1 MNDIRPLIV
10 RGLKVS
16 LGVLIETDS
25 EFLFSAIN
33 NPEVHRFLRNP
44 GRIMYMGDEINW
56 FRSLSEKFSSD
67 RHFAIIENDG
77 MKIAGVIGVR
87 EIDWI
92 NGTGIIGY
100 FLSQDKWGKGFATE
114 AILLT
119 VKFCFETLNMR
130 KLTSSVFE
138 PNKASAKA
146 LIKNGFNEC
155 GRFHRQ
161 AFVRDHGYVDELIF
175 EKFNDLHYSNKK
187 GRKDKLNK

>member
-1 MNDIRPLIV
+1 MNDNRPLIV
-10 RGLKVS
+10 RGSKVS
-16 LGVLIETDS
+16 LGVLVETDI

-56 FRSLSEKFSSD
+56 FRSLSEKSSND

-77 MKIAGVIGVR
+77 MKIVGVIGVR

-100 FLSQDKWGKGFATE
+100 FLSQDKWGRGFATE
-114 AILLT
+114 AISLT
-119 VKFCFETLNMR
+119 VKFCFGTMNMR

-146 LIKNGFNEC
+146 LIKNGFSEC
-155 GRFHRQ
+155 GRFHKQ
-161 AFVRDHGYVDELIF
+161 AFIREHGFVDELIF
-175 EKFNDLHYSNKK
+175 EKFNDFYYSDKK
-187 GRKDKLNK
+187 AEKVN